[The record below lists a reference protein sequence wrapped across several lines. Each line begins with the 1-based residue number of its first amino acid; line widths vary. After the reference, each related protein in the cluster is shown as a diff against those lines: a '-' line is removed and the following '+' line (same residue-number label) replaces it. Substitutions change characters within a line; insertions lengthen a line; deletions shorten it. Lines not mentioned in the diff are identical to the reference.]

1 MSLAHFIRMALRNI
15 KNGGQ
20 RIVVAVLCILFGVM
34 SLVGMSTVAERMSTS
49 ILTDPRL
56 RLGGDLELSPTAEP
70 FVTPEHLAEFK
81 DLRESGEITAFMPLA
96 KSRSVTLRTP
106 ASGELH
112 FIDQAM
118 GIDPE
123 LYPLVGEF
131 TLRQRADV
139 RAPDLLNQTG
149 DVLITRDIAGDLA
162 LSVGDTVFVGNLD
175 TGINLE
181 TTVRGIIE
189 QTPDGYGGRIY
200 YSLDTA
206 RALSGNE
213 PYLDT
218 VVLTAP
224 DPHAVEAHFTE
235 NGWWAFPLEA
245 YAESSRDTQELLGL
259 TLKGAGILGLL
270 VAGIGI
276 ANTMQVLLA
285 RRTRDI
291 AIFKTL
297 GYSQRDM
304 LALFMLEAMLLG
316 VTGSVLGAATGALIS
331 RWLVTVLG
339 RTTTFLLDW
348 SMQPATLIMGVL
360 VGIVTTLIFAV
371 VAIVRTSSV
380 RPSALLRNEPVL
392 PGAANRLKTVALW
405 VVLAIPF
412 IGVTTLIMQSP
423 LQGIGVVLFAAVGLL
438 VLGGVF
444 ALLIKL
450 VPRLIPTGRFPLLGI
465 ALGSLRRRGLSLVF
479 AMIALFV
486 GTVTLTMAAIMT
498 QDAQR
503 ELGERTVEVDG
514 YDLTIL
520 APASAEAGVRAAV
533 ADYAQA
539 DVNYELTARA
549 VKAPG
554 ADDGIMDPTLIG
566 HSTLNRMRVTEGPA
580 WEDEAHGVYV
590 YGPLAIDISL
600 GDDVEVELRDGRQV
614 ALPVVG
620 RYDVDF
626 DTPGFGSDYGLLMHP
641 ETLLGIAPP
650 ERITVNADVPDAQL
664 DAITMELGRALPQ
677 AIVINRFAYMNRF
690 APNYRNLFTFG
701 VAMAGLA
708 LLAGVLL
715 VANAV
720 SLAMI
725 SRRYE
730 IGVLKAVGYTR
741 SHILRVLAVE
751 YSITGAIA
759 AVAGVIAA
767 VLALIITA
775 ALNDTAANIL
785 TVDWSTASVMPLVVI
800 TLTLLTV
807 LLASWRTTQIPP
819 LVVLADRE

>member
-70 FVTPEHLAEFK
+70 FVTPEHLAEFEN
-81 DLRESGEITAFMPLA
+81 LRQSGEITAVMPLA
-96 KSRSVTLRTP
+96 TNRSVTLRTP
-106 ASGELH
+106 DSGELH
-112 FIDQAM
+112 FIGQAR

-131 TLRQRADV
+131 TIRQPAGV
-139 RAPDLLNQTG
+139 LSTDLLNETG
-149 DVLITRDIAGDLA
+149 DILLARDIAEELA
-162 LSVGDTVFVGNLD
+162 LTAGDTVFVGNLD
-175 TGINLE
+175 SGINLE
-181 TTVRGIIE
+181 AAVRGIVE

-200 YSLDTA
+200 YNLDTA
-206 RALSGNE
+206 QALAGNE

-218 VVLTAP
+218 IVLTAP
-224 DPHAVEAHFTE
+224 DPDAVEAHFTE
-235 NGWWAFPLEA
+235 NGWSAFPLEA
-245 YAESSRDTQELLGL
+245 YAETLRDTQDLFDL
-259 TLKGAGILGLL
+259 TLKGSGILGLL

-304 LALFMLEAMLLG
+304 LALFMLEATLLG

-348 SMQPATLIMGVL
+348 SVQPETLIMGVL

-371 VAIVRTSSV
+371 VAIVRTGSV

-392 PGAANRLKTVALW
+392 PGAANRLKTLALW
-405 VVLAIPF
+405 VVLSLPF

-423 LQGIGVVLFAAVGLL
+423 LQGIGIVLFAAAGLI
-438 VLGGVF
+438 VLGGIF

-450 VPRLIPTGRFPLLGI
+450 IPRLIPTGRFPLLGI

-486 GTVTLTMAAIMT
+486 GTVTLTMAAIVT

-503 ELGERTVEVDG
+503 ELGERTVELDG
-514 YDLTIL
+514 DDLTIL
-520 APASAEAGVRAAV
+520 APASAEADVRAAV
-533 ADYAQA
+533 GDYAQA
-539 DVNYELTARA
+539 DVSYELTARA
-549 VKAPG
+549 VNAPG
-554 ADDGIMDPTLIG
+554 VEEGVIVPTLIG
-566 HSTLNRMRVTEGPA
+566 QSTLHRMRVSEGPA
-580 WEDEAHGVYV
+580 WEDEANGVYV
-590 YGPLAIDISL
+590 YGPLPLDLAL
-600 GDDVEVELRDGRQV
+600 GDQVEVQLRDGRQV
-614 ALPVVG
+614 ELPVVG
-620 RYDVDF
+620 RYDINF
-626 DTPGFGSDYGLLMHP
+626 DTPAFGSDNGLLMHP

-650 ERITVNADVPDAQL
+650 ERILVNADVPDAQL
-664 DAITMELGRALPQ
+664 EAITTELGRALPQ
-677 AIVINRFAYMNRF
+677 AIVINRYAYMNRF
-690 APNYRNLFTFG
+690 AQNYRNLFTFG

-741 SHILRVLAVE
+741 SHILRMLAVE

-767 VLALIITA
+767 VLALITTA
-775 ALNDTAANIL
+775 ALNDTAASIL

-800 TLTLLTV
+800 ALTLLTV
-807 LLASWRTTQIPP
+807 LLASWKTTQIPP
-819 LVVLADRE
+819 LVVLADRQ